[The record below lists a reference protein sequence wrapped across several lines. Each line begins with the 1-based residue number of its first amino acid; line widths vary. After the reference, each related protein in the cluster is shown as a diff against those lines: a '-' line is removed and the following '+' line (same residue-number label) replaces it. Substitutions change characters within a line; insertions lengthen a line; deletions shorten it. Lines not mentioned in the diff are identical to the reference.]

1 MSGEL
6 EALPGGRGRRKGR
19 KRYTAEEKVAI
30 LRRHLVDRVPVSD
43 LCDEVGLSPTAFYR
57 WRKEF
62 FENGAAAFQ
71 KERQASPPVERD
83 IQTKPF
89 YRAGFLCVVLA
100 VLKLTT
106 GVHWS
111 WWRVLLPLWVVVGY
125 SLLHIATGFIWLSI
139 VASADVRI
147 RESNRADFYQ
157 PVGLL
162 CMLAFLDNLLRRIGP
177 GESVWWWLASG
188 RSEVLVMLGV
198 LSVGIQF
205 LYWRQVV
212 QKTWSRSDAEELRT
226 DLDAGPG
233 HRQSRL

>member
-1 MSGEL
+1 MSGKL
-6 EALPGGRGRRKGR
+6 EALPGGRGRGKGR

-100 VLKLTT
+100 VSKLTT

-111 WWRVLLPLWVVVGY
+111 WWRVLLPVWVVVGY
-125 SLLHIATGFIWLSI
+125 SLLYIATGFIWESAPPRSVLSGNTTLAKAPGGI
-139 VASADVRI
+139 SMKARQLEGSASAPKV
-147 RESNRADFYQ
+147 ESWIA
-157 PVGLL
+157 LH
-162 CMLAFLDNLLRRIGP
+162 
-177 GESVWWWLASG
+177 
-188 RSEVLVMLGV
+188 
-198 LSVGIQF
+198 LS
-205 LYWRQVV
+205 
-212 QKTWSRSDAEELRT
+212 A
-226 DLDAGPG
+226 A
-233 HRQSRL
+233 